1 MDLANPMQS
10 VIPSAHGAVLSVLAR
25 TDLALSGRRIAEL
38 TQPKFSQRRVN
49 DVLGQLADSGVVLRE
64 SRPPSNFY
72 RLNHDHVA
80 AEGIVALAG
89 MWATLLERIR
99 AELGKWTLQ
108 PEAAWL
114 FGSAARREATT
125 RSDIDILVIRPAG
138 VLDREASSDVWER
151 QTSNLADDVR
161 AWSGNPCEVLEMD
174 TSELSSAVERN
185 DRLIGDLREQAVVL
199 AGRDAR
205 ALLRKRVPR

>member
-49 DVLGQLADSGVVLRE
+49 DVLGQLADSGIVLRE

>member
-49 DVLGQLADSGVVLRE
+49 DVLGQLADSGIVLRE

-151 QTSNLADDVR
+151 QTSNLADEVR

>member
-49 DVLGQLADSGVVLRE
+49 DVLGQLADSGIVLRE

-114 FGSAARREATT
+114 FGSAARREAKT

>member
-49 DVLGQLADSGVVLRE
+49 DVLGQLADSGIVLRE

-161 AWSGNPCEVLEMD
+161 AWSGTPCEVLEMD

>member
-49 DVLGQLADSGVVLRE
+49 DVLGQLADSGIVLRE

-108 PEAAWL
+108 PGAAWL

-138 VLDREASSDVWER
+138 VLDRDASSDVWER
-151 QTSNLADDVR
+151 QTSNLADEVR